1 MKHIN
6 FEKMM
11 SLEGGK
17 LATTFGNSF
26 FVSLTVIGVIASALS
41 GGALAAYH
49 KKFWSC
55 INS

>member
-1 MKHIN
+1 
-6 FEKMM
+6 MM

-17 LATTFGNSF
+17 LAPTFGNSF